1 MIRTVLL
8 TGTRAPATLDLAR
21 RLWREGVRVIGAD
34 SMRFPL
40 GRFSKAFAAHHRVPP
55 PRQDRAGF
63 LRAIEAIARRESV
76 DLIWPT
82 CEEVFHV
89 AAGRAALAAVAPV
102 FCPTLEVL
110 ERLHHKRL
118 FAEWT
123 RTLGGP
129 ITAPESWDARAA
141 PQGERLIWKP
151 DYSRFAA
158 RTRLVAPREPAGWMA
173 QRFVEGRELCSWA
186 LCVSGEVRVLT
197 QYVCPARSGRGA
209 GCAFEPV
216 WSDAVREF
224 TAAVARSLDFT
235 GALAFDFIETATGT
249 FVLEC
254 NPRMTSGLHVLA
266 PEVSLRDLLT
276 HSGTAP
282 RPPQRAAQL
291 LLPVLVSS
299 PRLAGASPDVLACAD
314 DPAPAW
320 AQGLTVAE
328 FLCRSLTQRVSVL
341 AATTFDLEYNGR

>member
-40 GRFSKAFAAHHRVPP
+40 GRFSKAFASHHRVPP
-55 PRQDRAGF
+55 PRQECAGF
-63 LRAIEAIARRESV
+63 LRAVEAIARRESV

-82 CEEVFHV
+82 CEEVFHI
-89 AAGRAALAAVAPV
+89 AAGRAALAAVASV
-102 FCPTLEVL
+102 FCPSLEVL
-110 ERLHHKRL
+110 ERLHHKRR

-141 PQGERLIWKP
+141 PRDKRLIWKP

-158 RTRLVAPREPAGWMA
+158 RTRLAAPGDIAGWMA

-186 LCVSGEVRVLT
+186 LCVNGEVRVLT

-209 GCAFEPV
+209 GCAFEPT
-216 WSDAVREF
+216 WSDAVQEF
-224 TAAVARSLDFT
+224 TAVVARALNFT
-235 GALAFDFIETATGT
+235 GALAFDFIEAATGT

-254 NPRMTSGLHVLA
+254 NPRMTSGLHVLV
-266 PEVSLRDLLT
+266 PEVSIRGLLAC
-276 HSGTAP
+276 GGIALP
-282 RPPQRAAQL
+282 PPQRAAQL
-291 LLPVLVSS
+291 LLPVLASS
-299 PRLAGASPDVLACAD
+299 PRLAGSSPDVLACAD

-320 AQGLTVAE
+320 AQGLAVAE
-328 FLCRSLTQRVSVL
+328 FLCRSFTQRVSVL
-341 AATTFDLEYNGR
+341 AATTLDIEYNGC